1 MIPILYESGETK
13 FQSNG
18 IAQLYD
24 SESCTITEARNGE
37 FELELVYPVQGD
49 WATDL
54 IKYRYIL
61 AQPND
66 FDEPHAFRIYDV
78 KKDLAGNSITV
89 KGASKITEELSGNVV
104 LPFFVGGA
112 SPEDIWKELLL
123 HTTDPIPYEFKSDIG
138 SRTDFE
144 VKEITNVLSVLMG
157 EENSITSVLGG
168 EVKKTN
174 KRITLFNIRGRE
186 SVTTIRPRKNLKNIK
201 IQTNMNGKYTRI
213 LPYAK
218 YTPEGENQQEQVI
231 YGDIVRSDLYDEYDL
246 KRILPIDITN
256 KFNEYKQNQKVER
269 RRRLHS
275 EKESNKEEDARK
287 RNMSESQRLSR
298 QQEIE
303 EERLRFF
310 DQKKAE
316 RLANKQ
322 KRLAA
327 VDAPR
332 KSTSNDAASRK
343 KAIEDSYTAQEQ
355 KLAASEQT
363 RKNKANE
370 NARKRL
376 AARKEREQIKAQ
388 RQARMDAIK
397 EDTKIVITKQ
407 MVNEMAAT
415 YFDENPTVDKPNLK
429 IEVDMLPLAD
439 TTKYERS
446 ILRSLS
452 DIRLCDTIDVYVP
465 KIDCDVTV
473 KVIEI
478 EYDVLAGRIIKIV
491 ASSDGNSQSTL
502 AESQRAEWKDLTK
515 QIVENSLTDVH
526 GSINTILNSANG
538 NNKNF
543 YGPDEPPL
551 DKVSENDIWYKEI
564 GNGDIDMYRFDG
576 TQWVLIMPH
585 DFSEEI
591 NTKIENV
598 FTETKTL
605 LDQYSVDNEV
615 LRSDIDNMAKETITL
630 INQYK
635 TELLADIDE
644 ANRAIDLSRQDL
656 NNSKKYLNDKI
667 IELRDRQLEL
677 ASENLNKIRKDIQ
690 NLEDG
695 IITKYSR
702 LRIGTTNLFHD
713 ATNMTNGYYDGWAKS
728 TEKFHLNGR
737 DLSVRSNENNIR
749 YIWNDPPADKEIHP
763 KDGTEYTISFYAK
776 ANAVSKIGY
785 IVHPSSI
792 YEKIVP
798 DESYNAGFPVTTEW
812 RRFYVKVKTKPK
824 VPANS
829 ELRLYLFKYNDSS
842 GDPAIMYTAGWQC
855 EESWILSDW
864 HPNDYEIEEELAE
877 YKQTM
882 TQNLAR
888 LETTFGDFN
897 NQITNIK
904 STINQT
910 NSRIELATEQ
920 TRRLQSAFD
929 TAKST
934 LDLVPG
940 KIELAVRTA
949 KDDAIAKSKSYT
961 NTEITASEGRI
972 VSRVTQNIPGAV
984 EGIISSSII
993 QESGKIRQAINS
1005 STTNALG
1012 TAKTYTQNLVTSEVN
1027 SVKQS
1032 ISEMTKT
1039 LPKKYGGRNYLS
1051 RTDISVKSGTYTLN
1065 ANKYQTFPGYKLIN
1079 NGTPKSL
1086 GISKSDP
1093 LTIQFKVKFARAVTN
1108 ARVMPEFYSDNTYA
1122 LGVTPYPGEPSINA
1136 KNINGTDWI
1145 FRIGKFVLND
1155 RAWESGDNIVFRV
1168 DMETAVEF
1176 EIMDC
1181 ILYSG
1186 DMRTDWVAA
1195 SEDLLSDNSGQ
1206 NLLRNGDFQYHL
1218 EDGQKF
1224 SKQFW
1229 NFSASGNLDISSNGV
1244 AGFARFGKNGIT
1256 RVNGSAT
1263 TWTWIE
1269 QTVVDNFQKGEILTL
1284 SCDIARGEMDAWT
1297 RYQKFLRLE
1306 VFGYNTDSGTFMVL
1320 SHDKDFN
1327 RRNPEFIDM
1336 PSVGKGMR
1344 RIGATF
1350 TMRDNFNKVLVKVS
1364 FHPNTALDLF
1374 ITNVQLE
1381 RSKYVNGFKNHPDDL
1396 DIKNNTKFQ
1405 QVLSKVDLF
1414 SRTIGETEN
1423 GIPTKIAQ
1431 MVMDS
1436 KSFQTTITN
1445 RASAGTNLI
1454 LDTETFEGAK
1464 TNFQNGMGYISPI
1477 PGQYGKN
1484 AFDISIVKNA
1494 TTPNRYRGV
1503 CLPMAMSQM
1512 TPGETY
1518 TLKFKY
1524 YIDAERDVP
1533 GESSYAV
1540 QIKDHTRNKG
1550 ITAFALWDTNNRTD
1564 HYVKLGVWTEYTKTF
1579 TVSEKLIF
1587 DSTYLPPFFVFVDKV
1602 GKISISDIMLVR
1614 GNTVG
1619 EYIPATGMSSTVVK
1633 QLSNSYAVRVL
1644 DSASR
1649 LKTEINATPDGI
1661 RLKGKLIELDGDA
1674 VIHNGIIKN
1683 AMIQDGAINNAK
1695 IADATI
1701 KNSKIINLDAGKIV
1715 GKNANLIDLNAVNGQ
1730 IEYLFTRGINIGNST
1745 MLTSTNGTLSV
1756 TGSPWRYENTTNA
1769 SIRTNGRFYGPTWF
1783 YGQSTT
1789 SNEYTPVMT
1798 NAWVNYPLSRPSNR
1812 PDMNIYAVRGLF
1824 LMSFSKSTNEFGTS
1838 AYLYVN
1844 DGSRDNHAYYVP
1856 LYKNPGQADWH
1867 SGVYG

>member
-1 MIPILYESGETK
+1 MIPILYEQDEKK
-13 FQSNG
+13 FTSNG
-18 IAQLYD
+18 IAILYD
-24 SESCTITEARNGE
+24 SESCVVTEARNGKLE
-37 FELELVYPVQGD
+37 IELVYPVQGD
-49 WATDL
+49 WATEL
-54 IKYRYIL
+54 IKYRYLL

-66 FDEPHAFRIYDV
+66 YDEPHPFRIYEV
-78 KKDLAGNSITV
+78 QTDLAGNSITV
-89 KGASKITEELSGNVV
+89 KGVSKTTEELSGNVV
-104 LPFFVGGA
+104 RPFFAAAA
-112 SPEDIWKELLL
+112 SPQDLWNEIKT
-123 HTTDPIPYEFKSDIG
+123 HAVDPIPYDFYSDLG
-138 SRTDFE
+138 VRSDFE
-144 VKEITNVLSVLMG
+144 IAEVSNVLSLLMRD
-157 EENSITSVLGG
+157 ESSLTSLYGG
-168 EVKKTN
+168 EVKRTN
-174 KRITLFNIRGRE
+174 KKITLYRARGRE
-186 SVTTIRPRKNLKNIK
+186 HVTTIRPRKNLKNIK
-201 IQTNMNGKYTRI
+201 ITTNMNGKYTRI

-218 YTPEGENQQEQVI
+218 YTPEGENQKEQII
-231 YGDIVRSDLYDEYDL
+231 YGDIVKSDLFEEYDL
-246 KRILPIDITN
+246 KRIVPIDITS
-256 KFNEYKQNQKVER
+256 KFNEYKQNQKSLRKTRLSEER
-269 RRRLHS
+269 AA
-275 EKESNKEEDARK
+275 NKSEDARK
-287 RNMSESQRLSR
+287 RNMSESERLRR
-298 QQEIE
+298 QEEIE

-310 DQKKAE
+310 EQKKSE
-316 RLANKQ
+316 RLAAKQ
-322 KRLAA
+322 RRLDA
-327 VDAPR
+327 VDNPSRGSR
-332 KSTSNDAASRK
+332 KTDKASRK
-343 KAIEDSYTAQEQ
+343 QAIESSYAAQEAKIDATEAKRKDKARAAAQ
-355 KLAASEQT
+355 KKLAARQ
-363 RKNKANE
+363 
-370 NARKRL
+370 
-376 AARKEREQIKAQ
+376 ERESIKAQ
-388 RQARMDAIK
+388 RQARMAQIK
-397 EDTKIVITKQ
+397 EDTKIVITPL
-407 MVNEMAAT
+407 MVSQEAAT
-415 YFDENPTVDKPNLK
+415 YFDENPTVDKPNIK

-452 DIRLCDTIDVYVP
+452 DIRLCDTVDVYVP
-465 KIDCDVTV
+465 KIDTDVTV

-478 EYDVLAGRIIKIV
+478 EYDVLSKRITKIV
-491 ASSDGNSQSTL
+491 ASSDGSGQSTL
-502 AESQRAEWKDLTK
+502 ADSQRAEWKDFTK
-515 QIVENSLTDVH
+515 KAVDNYFADVK
-526 GSINTILNSANG
+526 GSINAILTSASG
-538 NNKNF
+538 NNKNY
-543 YGPDEPPL
+543 YGPDEPPADGL
-551 DKVSENDIWYKEI
+551 SENDLWFKEV
-564 GNGDIDMYRFDG
+564 GGGDVDLYRFDG

-591 NTKIENV
+591 NTKIESAME
-598 FTETKTL
+598 ETKTL
-605 LDQYSVDNEV
+605 LDQYSVDNET
-615 LRSDIDNMAKETITL
+615 LRSTIDDISTEATDL

-635 TELLADIDE
+635 MELLNDIE
-644 ANRAIDLSRQDL
+644 YANQSIESARQDL
-656 NNSKKYLNDKI
+656 DNSKKYLSDKI
-667 IELRDRQLEL
+667 VELRDSQLKL
-677 ASENLNKIRKDIQ
+677 ASENLNKIRKEIQ

-695 IITKYSR
+695 MTAKYSR

-713 ATNMTNGYYDGWAKS
+713 PTNMDGKYYSGWAKS
-728 TEKFHLNGR
+728 NNKFNLNGR
-737 DLSVRSNENNIR
+737 ELAIRSNSNDIR
-749 YIWNDPPADKEIHP
+749 YVWNNPP
-763 KDGTEYTISFYAK
+763 KDKDIVCKPDTEYTISFYAK
-776 ANAVSKIGY
+776 ASAVSKIGY

-792 YEKIVP
+792 YSKIVP
-798 DESYNAGFPVTTEW
+798 EESYDSGFPINTEW
-812 RRFYVKVKTKPK
+812 RRFYIKVKTKPDIT
-824 VPANS
+824 PNNN
-829 ELRLYLFKYNDSS
+829 LRLYLFKYRDN
-842 GDPAIMYTAGWQC
+842 DPAILYTAGWQC

-882 TQNLAR
+882 TQNLSR

-897 NQITNIK
+897 NQLTNVK
-904 STINQT
+904 SSINQT

-920 TRRLQSAFD
+920 TKRLQSAFD

-984 EGIISSSII
+984 EGIISSSIV

-1005 STTNALG
+1005 ATTNALG
-1012 TAKTYTQNLVTSEVN
+1012 TAKTYTQNLVTTEVN

-1032 ISEMTKT
+1032 ISEMTRT

-1051 RTDISVKSGTYTLN
+1051 RTDISRKSGAYSVNSQKWKVL
-1065 ANKYQTFPGYKLIN
+1065 PGYKLIN
-1079 NGTPKSL
+1079 DGTPKSL
-1086 GISKSDP
+1086 GISKSEP
-1093 LTIQFKVKFARAVTN
+1093 LTIQFKVKFASAVTN
-1108 ARVMPEFYSDNTYA
+1108 ARVIPEFYSDDTYA
-1122 LGVTPYPGEPSINA
+1122 LGITAYPGESNITS

-1145 FRIGKFVLND
+1145 FRIGKFILND
-1155 RAWESGDNIVFRV
+1155 KAWETGNNIVFRV
-1168 DMETAVEF
+1168 DIDTPVEF

-1195 SEDLLSDNSGQ
+1195 AEDLLSDNSGQ

-1256 RVNGSAT
+1256 RVNGTAT

-1269 QTVVDNFQKGEILTL
+1269 QTVVDNFQKGEVVTL
-1284 SCDIARGEMDAWT
+1284 SCDIARGEMSAWT
-1297 RYQKFLRLE
+1297 SFQKFLRLE
-1306 VFGYNTDSGTFMVL
+1306 VFGYHTDSGTFSIL
-1320 SHDKDFN
+1320 SHDKNFN

-1350 TMRDNFNKVLVKVS
+1350 TMRDNFSKVLVKVS

-1524 YIDAERDVP
+1524 YIDAARDVP

-1614 GNTVG
+1614 GSTVG
-1619 EYIPATGMSSTVVK
+1619 EYIPATGMSSTIVK
-1633 QLSNSYAVRVL
+1633 QLSNSYAIRVL
-1644 DSASR
+1644 DSASK
-1649 LKTEINATPDGI
+1649 LKTEINASPDGI
-1661 RLKGKLIELDGDA
+1661 RLKGKLIELDGNA

-1730 IEYLFTRGINIGNST
+1730 IQYLFTRGINIGNSV
-1745 MLTSTNGTLSV
+1745 LLSSTNGTLSV
-1756 TGSPWRYENTTNA
+1756 IGTPWRYEHTTDT
-1769 SIRTNGRFYGPTWF
+1769 SIKTNGRFYGPTWF

-1798 NAWVNYPLSRPSNR
+1798 NKWMNNPLSPPSYRN
-1812 PDMNIYAVRGLF
+1812 DMNIYAVRGLF
-1824 LMSFSKSTNEFGTS
+1824 LMNFSKSTNEFGTS
-1838 AYLYVN
+1838 AYLYVT

-1856 LYKNPGQADWH
+1856 LYKNPSQGDWH
-1867 SGVYG
+1867 SGIYN